1 MSELLILSM
10 IFSICLFFL
19 ANKKKVNSNS
29 KSEDILNVKI
39 KQLELSLET
48 SLTENKNLAAHKM
61 RLLKD
66 LESQLEKYNALLS
79 DYNKLTCDLNT
90 YIEHRNDDLKNIF
103 SNCDHAFSYVATL
116 YADYLLVDYENASKY
131 LLNKKRPATSEG
143 LRIGALKLQTKS
155 YLVELN
161 KTKYQLNYLL
171 NLYPELEDFIES
183 DDDGDREEA
192 ARSNDKIPDDTWRS
206 LSESQKS
213 QLLLTNYLNRRK
225 SKWEIGRDYE
235 LYVGYKYS
243 LQGYSVDYFGSYN
256 GLEDLGRDLIVK
268 KKGETGIIQCKYWSS
283 KKQIHEKHIAQLYG
297 TVVSYIIENNYIPSL
312 VHGIFI
318 TNISLSDTAKKF
330 ADFLDIKYK
339 ENYPIG
345 EFPRIK
351 CNISKDEYGNETKI
365 YHLPTDQQYDNV
377 KIEHTGEC
385 FAFTV
390 DEAEKL
396 GFRHAYKWHNK

>member
-1 MSELLILSM
+1 M

>member
-131 LLNKKRPATSEG
+131 LLNKKRPATS
-143 LRIGALKLQTKS
+143 
-155 YLVELN
+155 
-161 KTKYQLNYLL
+161 
-171 NLYPELEDFIES
+171 
-183 DDDGDREEA
+183 
-192 ARSNDKIPDDTWRS
+192 
-206 LSESQKS
+206 
-213 QLLLTNYLNRRK
+213 
-225 SKWEIGRDYE
+225 
-235 LYVGYKYS
+235 
-243 LQGYSVDYFGSYN
+243 
-256 GLEDLGRDLIVK
+256 
-268 KKGETGIIQCKYWSS
+268 
-283 KKQIHEKHIAQLYG
+283 
-297 TVVSYIIENNYIPSL
+297 
-312 VHGIFI
+312 
-318 TNISLSDTAKKF
+318 
-330 ADFLDIKYK
+330 
-339 ENYPIG
+339 
-345 EFPRIK
+345 
-351 CNISKDEYGNETKI
+351 
-365 YHLPTDQQYDNV
+365 
-377 KIEHTGEC
+377 
-385 FAFTV
+385 
-390 DEAEKL
+390 
-396 GFRHAYKWHNK
+396 

>member
-171 NLYPELEDFIES
+171 NSYPELEEFIES
-183 DDDGDREEA
+183 DDDGDKEES

-268 KKGETGIIQCKYWSS
+268 KGGETGIIQCKYWSS

-377 KIEHTGEC
+377 KIEHRGEC